1 MRVPDALEI
10 LNKSETV
17 DFKTLYPY
25 DDRNDLKIEVDT
37 TGIYI
42 PALNISIRKG
52 KEIQGQSI
60 VDVKVIYDGMEDTD
74 FLYYYSGDYLES
86 IQDCLRICG
95 EDALRVE
102 DIKQM
107 KSKFVYV
114 E

>member
-1 MRVPDALEI
+1 MRVPTALEI
-10 LNKSETV
+10 LNKSEII
-17 DFKTLYPY
+17 DFKTFYPY
-25 DDRNDLKIEVDT
+25 DDRRDLKIEVDT

-42 PALNISIRKG
+42 PALDISIRKG
-52 KEIQGQSI
+52 KEIKGKST
-60 VDVKVIYDGMEDTD
+60 VDVNVIYDGMEDTE

-95 EDALRVE
+95 EEDIRVE

-107 KSKFVYV
+107 KSKFVYI